1 MICENTDILAHDD
14 THIVVLAHF
23 KKEVEFKG
31 KRGVWV
37 PLF

>member
-1 MICENTDILAHDD
+1 MHAFKENDYKNANTLALVG

-31 KRGVWV
+31 
-37 PLF
+37 